1 MMAHIALISHTIFIK
16 VFVRASPLEHSSS
29 VSHSPPSSSSS
40 SSSKPVPLSTT
51 TTTTTSSSLPLTTNR
66 LAWRIAS
73 IVTVVGI
80 YKSLQWWQLH
90 RHRRQLPDS
99 DSEEDDVDQTERN
112 SSIHSSSNSGRN
124 AGTSNF
130 VPPPPPF
137 VVIPTPAYGDKGGL
151 GDGVDQRLGRVLL
164 PLDQTL
170 CPLCNE
176 PRVHPTA
183 SSSGCVFCYKCIFEY
198 VDQHK
203 RCPVTSL
210 PCIVSQIRRI
220 FDD

>member
-1 MMAHIALISHTIFIK
+1 VA
-16 VFVRASPLEHSSS
+16 
-29 VSHSPPSSSSS
+29 
-40 SSSKPVPLSTT
+40 
-51 TTTTTSSSLPLTTNR
+51 
-66 LAWRIAS
+66 
-73 IVTVVGI
+73 VVGI

-99 DSEEDDVDQTERN
+99 DSEEEEDDAGQTERN
-112 SSIHSSSNSGRN
+112 SVHFSSNSGRN

-151 GDGVDQRLGRVLL
+151 GDGGDGVDQRLGRVLL

-198 VDQHK
+198 VDQNK

-210 PCIVSQIRRI
+210 PCMVSQIRRI